1 MFDLL
6 LHLIKT
12 QISKEERNAL
22 KIEKKKPRVILGE

>member
-22 KIEKKKPRVILGE
+22 KIEKKNLE